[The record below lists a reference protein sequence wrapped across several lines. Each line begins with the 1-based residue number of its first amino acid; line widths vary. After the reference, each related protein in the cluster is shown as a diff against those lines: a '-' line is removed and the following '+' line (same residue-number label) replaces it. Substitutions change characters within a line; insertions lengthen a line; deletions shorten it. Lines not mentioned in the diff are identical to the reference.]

1 MPVGKDS
8 ECPSRGP
15 WLPPSRSR
23 GVFYGEGSS
32 GRDGRQ
38 GELLGKEEGRPLRRG
53 GGLIRAQGKRQ
64 GGRT

>member
-1 MPVGKDS
+1 MPLTGS
-8 ECPSRGP
+8 A
-15 WLPPSRSR
+15 SRSR
-23 GVFYGEGSS
+23 GVLYGEGSS

-38 GELLGKEEGRPLRRG
+38 GELLGKEEGHPLRQG